1 MYFFPLG
8 CFWREQRRNKGS
20 HLTWTHTVLSCE
32 AHKQHTP
39 ITLVD
44 KLQCSESENPTWL
57 GVAVLMF
64 EVIRFK
70 RKKKQT
76 LKHVCLSKAELS
88 LLTTSTALHCRH
100 LELCTSIWQYLP
112 FPQSS
117 ALTHPYRIERRGI
130 SSNTTDLLQASPEH
144 KWSGQPDQIL

>member
-8 CFWREQRRNKGS
+8 CVWREQRRNKGS
-20 HLTWTHTVLSCE
+20 HLTWTHAVLSRE

-57 GVAVLMF
+57 GVAVHMF
-64 EVIRFK
+64 EVTRFK
-70 RKKKQT
+70 REKKIN
-76 LKHVCLSKAELS
+76 VCISKAEPS
-88 LLTTSTALHCRH
+88 LLTTSSALHCRH
-100 LELCTSIWQYLP
+100 LELCTSTWQYLP

-117 ALTHPYRIERRGI
+117 ALTHPYRIERGGI

-144 KWSGQPDQIL
+144 KWSDQPDQIL